1 MGLWTSATL
10 NRYIK
15 IGAGDDDQDIYDYQ
29 EKIEKDFIEDS
40 NVIKLTEK
48 YGVYLT
54 TRIVDD
60 YQNIL
65 FIIHNKDSEVSSHF
79 FADGFFD
86 LPEVKDD
93 ETFFQR
99 TEDFIKDFIV
109 LFPHL
114 NSIAFSPV
122 GKRLT
127 AVS

>member
-15 IGAGDDDQDIYDYQ
+15 IGAGDDDQDIYDYK
-29 EKIEKDFIEDS
+29 EEIEKNFVENS
-40 NVIKLTEK
+40 NVVKLTEK
-48 YGVYLT
+48 HGIYLT
-54 TRIVDD
+54 TEIVDD
-60 YQNIL
+60 YKNLL
-65 FIIHNKDSEVSSHF
+65 FIIHNKGSEVRSHF
-79 FADGFFD
+79 FADGFFN

-99 TEDFIKDFIV
+99 TEDFLKDFID